1 MGIDR
6 YYQQLPVVWNGW
18 RKLPCGC
25 CCMLEPK
32 HLTVMML
39 RSDIITAINEKAN
52 LIARATPN
60 LTDEQRVLLKDI
72 AEEGQNG
79 ITADAIN
86 DAWAELV
93 HAVSGY
99 TEDMMTEDVVIES
112 TFQNNTEYKV
122 ILDAARNFS
131 EQSVNAVGRA
141 CRAYLIHY
149 SLAYYLNLVG
159 MAELATSMA
168 ATAEDSLADTKRY
181 LAGAVRPYRVGYW
194 PPW

>member
-1 MGIDR
+1 MGIDK
-6 YYQQLPVVWNGW
+6 YYYQLPVVWNGW

-25 CCMLEPK
+25 CCMMEPK
-32 HLTVMML
+32 HITVMML
-39 RSDIITAINEKAN
+39 RSDIITAMNEKAN

-60 LTDEQRVLLKDI
+60 ITDEQRVLLKDL

-79 ITADAIN
+79 IVADAIE

-99 TEDMMTEDVVIES
+99 ADALLREDTTIES
-112 TFQNNTEYKV
+112 KWVNNYEYKV
-122 ILDAARNFS
+122 VLDASRNFS
-131 EQSVNAVGRA
+131 ELSINAVGRG
-141 CRAYLIHY
+141 CRAYIIHY
-149 SLAYYLNLVG
+149 ALAYYLNLVG
-159 MAELATSMA
+159 LAELAASMS

-181 LAGAVRPYRVGYW
+181 LAGAVRPYRVNYF